1 MIIANKIK
9 IVLAFLP
16 LLFTIC
22 AFSQSNDMQLWTNIS
37 LEKKLT
43 KTFSLNFTE
52 EVRFNENISEVGQFF
67 SDLGGTYKISKAW
80 RVSANYRFTNKRQV
94 DNSYSKRHRYYL
106 DLSFKKKFDLIVFSF
121 RTRFQS
127 QYADIYSSNDGTF
140 PSYYSRNKLS
150 LKLDLNKKYLP
161 YLNAEMFYQLNNPD
175 GNKVDNMRYSVGLE
189 YEFNKRMGVDL
200 FYMIQQEYNVK
211 NPERDFVVGVG
222 YKYSF

>member
-9 IVLAFLP
+9 IVLAFLM
-16 LLFTIC
+16 LLFNVSV
-22 AFSQSNDMQLWTNIS
+22 FSQNNDMQLWTNIS

-43 KTFSLNFTE
+43 KTFSFNFTE

-67 SDLGGTYKISKAW
+67 SDIGGTYKISKAW
-80 RVSANYRFTNKRQV
+80 RISANYRFTNKRQV
-94 DNSYSKRHRYYL
+94 DNSYSKRHRYYF
-106 DLSFKKKFDLIVFSF
+106 DLSFKKKFNLIVFSF

-127 QYADIYSSNDGTF
+127 QYADIYSSNDGTV

-150 LKLDLNKKYLP
+150 LKLDLNKKYSP
-161 YLNAEMFYQLNNPD
+161 YLSAEMFYQLNNPD
-175 GNKVDNMRYSVGLE
+175 GNKIDNMRYSGGLE

-200 FYMIQQEYNVK
+200 YYMIQQEYNVK